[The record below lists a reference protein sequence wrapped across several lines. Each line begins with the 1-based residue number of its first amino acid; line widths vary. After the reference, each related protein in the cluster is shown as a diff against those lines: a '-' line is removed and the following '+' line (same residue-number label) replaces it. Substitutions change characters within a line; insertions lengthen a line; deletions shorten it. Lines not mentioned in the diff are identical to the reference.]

1 MNQRY
6 ELIDPIG
13 IYFTHSRIRPFFS
26 GCGRRVKDTIMDI
39 ETGKL
44 DISNLPMITILQ
56 NGEFYFS
63 LNNRRLYVLKELRKK
78 GILDKNQIKVR
89 IKQANM
95 QECNRYVASKCSL
108 QASIMKEYDK
118 NKIDNDN
125 DDNNNDNNNDNN
137 DNNNDDNNNKLD
149 NYNDNNEHTNE
160 KDNKKVKIKTN
171 ESSSTS
177 IDPTI
182 TKSLKS
188 LMKLVDKGKYQQV
201 EQQLNTWI
209 LSKMINETQKLY
221 IMEEIGMN

>member
-26 GCGRRVKDTIMDI
+26 GCGRRIKDTIMDI

-44 DISNLPMITILQ
+44 DISNLPMITILR

-125 DDNNNDNNNDNN
+125 DDNNDN
-137 DNNNDDNNNKLD
+137 NNNDDNDDNNKLD
-149 NYNDNNEHTNE
+149 NYDDNHEHTNE
-160 KDNKKVKIKTN
+160 KDNKKVEINKN
-171 ESSSTS
+171 ESSTS
-177 IDPTI
+177 IDPII

>member
-44 DISNLPMITILQ
+44 DISNLPMITILR

-125 DDNNNDNNNDNN
+125 DDNNDDDNNDNN
-137 DNNNDDNNNKLD
+137 DDNNDNNDDNND
-149 NYNDNNEHTNE
+149 
-160 KDNKKVKIKTN
+160 KIGRASCR
-171 ESSSTS
+171 E
-177 IDPTI
+177 
-182 TKSLKS
+182 
-188 LMKLVDKGKYQQV
+188 
-201 EQQLNTWI
+201 
-209 LSKMINETQKLY
+209 
-221 IMEEIGMN
+221 